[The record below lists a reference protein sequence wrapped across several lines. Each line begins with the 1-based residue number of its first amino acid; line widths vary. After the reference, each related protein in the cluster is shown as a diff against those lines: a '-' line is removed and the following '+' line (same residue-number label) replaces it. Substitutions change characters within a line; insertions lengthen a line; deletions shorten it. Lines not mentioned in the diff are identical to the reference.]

1 MLRIVYRNYEFL
13 DANREIISV
22 QGSLNQ
28 SLIMDA
34 LSADECTL
42 TISYDPAA
50 LGYYVEDAT
59 EGSGFLYTVNGEIVM
74 TKTTDAEVIDEN
86 MAPFETGFANAEP
99 VDIYDDNVFFKR
111 FYVTQ
116 ALPVRLNRDGSI
128 VIQLK
133 AVSFIGLTVYM
144 SHNGGIYTN
153 STVGAV
159 IAEILKATRSTSQST
174 TTVYW
179 YDMANGLHYTMDAN
193 VAKVRADGYLPI
205 TDRHRTARDNIR
217 DVCFGYGVSVLQ
229 QPDGSAH
236 FTYNQPSS
244 VINIPDEEI
253 YSGDAYSRHEAVTE
267 VKVTANTYRQYS
279 GEDPVVL
286 WESTNVVSSVRVLFD
301 EPCWGLYSSQVGG
314 SDTITIEESGVNYAV
329 ISGTGT
335 LYGIPY
341 LHTQEEFSRTIGP
354 GVENVKTGDCGMVG
368 LLNYGNVLD
377 RMANYYANAREISA
391 SFVVKNGASTGSLVS
406 FNDPLGRAKT
416 GIIGALD
423 FVMSGIVKG
432 DSKITT
438 NWTPTDVGNN
448 FSLSQI
454 LTGSGT
460 WSKAAAEA
468 AVGHTI
474 DLVRFDIVSGG
485 DGGAAGE
492 NGEAGTSGRGGAG
505 GAGGAGGQSGKIFT
519 VTLEGDQIP
528 ATITFACGEGGE
540 PGAAGQASTLTVS
553 GTTYSSEAGVRTQA
567 GYMDLLTGEVRALPG
582 PDGIAGGAGG
592 SYDASDLSLLQGASV
607 TYKDRTWTGGA
618 RGTRARNT
626 RYTPVRNGSYNW
638 SIDRT
643 SWTVVTGMPG
653 SSGGAAFGANSA
665 DATNGSIGPK
675 YYYGAEVSL
684 NIIGITNAFSG
695 TSTDGASAS
704 PIDDYAPALGSGGAG
719 GNGGGGGGSQN
730 RSSGAGG
737 YRYLTIDDEMV
748 SLESY
753 NAPGNAGAGGTGS
766 EGTAGGAGFITVYV

>member
-74 TKTTDAEVIDEN
+74 TKTTDAEVIEEN
-86 MAPFETGFANAEP
+86 MAPFEAGFANAEP

-153 STVGAV
+153 STVGAI
-159 IAEILKATRSTSQST
+159 IAEILKATKNTSQST

-205 TDRHRTARDNIR
+205 TDRYRTARDNIR

-267 VKVTANTYRQYS
+267 VKVIANTYRQYS

-286 WESTNVVSSVRVLFD
+286 WESTNVVSSIRVLFD

-314 SDTITIEESGVNYAV
+314 ADTITIEESGVNYAV

-341 LHTQEEFSRTIGP
+341 LHTQEEFSRTIGT

-377 RMANYYANAREISA
+377 RMANYYANAREVSA

-468 AVGHTI
+468 AVGHAI

-492 NGEAGTSGRGGAG
+492 NGKAGTSGRGGAG

-582 PDGIAGGAGG
+582 PDGIAGGTGG
-592 SYDASDLSLLQGASV
+592 FYSNFNDFKTGELRGESV
-607 TYKDRTWTGGA
+607 TYKGRTWAAGDYSTYYA
-618 RGTRARNT
+618 HW
-626 RYTPVRNGSYNW
+626 RYVYRMQSGRLIPTDPVA
-638 SIDRT
+638 
-643 SWTVVTGMPG
+643 VVSAPG
-653 SSGGAAFGANSA
+653 CSGGAAFGASSA
-665 DATNGSIGPK
+665 NAPGGGTMREIYTYDGTWIGVGEVISDTSSA
-675 YYYGAEVSL
+675 GA
-684 NIIGITNAFSG
+684 NAL
-695 TSTDGASAS
+695 
-704 PIDDYAPALGSGGAG
+704 PIDDYVPELGSGGAG
-719 GNGGGGGGSQN
+719 GNGGGGGGSKN
-730 RSSGAGG
+730 ASTGAGG
-737 YRYLTIDDEMV
+737 ERYSTIDEQFHPLQNV
-748 SLESY
+748 Y
-753 NAPGNAGAGGTGS
+753 NDSGTAGAGGTGS

>member
-74 TKTTDAEVIDEN
+74 TKTTDAEVIEEN
-86 MAPFETGFANAEP
+86 MAPFEADFANAEP

-153 STVGAV
+153 STVGAI
-159 IAEILKATRSTSQST
+159 IAEILKATKNTSQST

-267 VKVTANTYRQYS
+267 VKVIANTYRQYS

-286 WESTNVVSSVRVLFD
+286 WESTNVVSSIRVLFD

-341 LHTQEEFSRTIGP
+341 LHTQEEFSRTIGT

-432 DSKITT
+432 DSKIIT
-438 NWTPTDVGNN
+438 NWVPTDVGNN

-492 NGEAGTSGRGGAG
+492 NGKPGTSGSGGAG

-540 PGAAGQASTLTVS
+540 PGAPGQASTLTVS

-592 SYDASDLSLLQGASV
+592 SFDGNSLEELQGESV
-607 TYKDRTWTGGA
+607 TYKGRTWAGG
-618 RGTRARNT
+618 
-626 RYTPVRNGSYNW
+626 TPGSYQREIRYVPYKN
-638 SIDRT
+638 SRGD
-643 SWTVVTGMPG
+643 WTVDSRSQRVSVVG
-653 SSGGAAFGANSA
+653 SPSSTGGAAFGANSQSGS
-665 DATNGSIGPK
+665 NGSLSGFYYMGSSTIGVNSA
-675 YYYGAEVSL
+675 Y
-684 NIIGITNAFSG
+684 SG
-695 TSTDGASAS
+695 TSSAGANAL
-704 PIDDYAPALGSGGAG
+704 PIDDYVPAYGSGGAG
-719 GNGGGGGGSQN
+719 GNGGGGGGSRN
-730 RSSGAGG
+730 ASRGAGG
-737 YRYLTIDDEMV
+737 YRYLSIDEEMIA
-748 SLESY
+748 LEGY
-753 NAPGNAGAGGTGS
+753 NDSGTAGAGGTGS

>member
-1 MLRIVYRNYEFL
+1 M
-13 DANREIISV
+13 
-22 QGSLNQ
+22 
-28 SLIMDA
+28 
-34 LSADECTL
+34 
-42 TISYDPAA
+42 
-50 LGYYVEDAT
+50 
-59 EGSGFLYTVNGEIVM
+59 
-74 TKTTDAEVIDEN
+74 
-86 MAPFETGFANAEP
+86 
-99 VDIYDDNVFFKR
+99 
-111 FYVTQ
+111 
-116 ALPVRLNRDGSI
+116 
-128 VIQLK
+128 
-133 AVSFIGLTVYM
+133 
-144 SHNGGIYTN
+144 
-153 STVGAV
+153 
-159 IAEILKATRSTSQST
+159 
-174 TTVYW
+174 
-179 YDMANGLHYTMDAN
+179 
-193 VAKVRADGYLPI
+193 
-205 TDRHRTARDNIR
+205 
-217 DVCFGYGVSVLQ
+217 
-229 QPDGSAH
+229 
-236 FTYNQPSS
+236 
-244 VINIPDEEI
+244 
-253 YSGDAYSRHEAVTE
+253 VTE
-267 VKVTANTYRQYS
+267 VKVIANTYRQYN

-335 LYGIPY
+335 LYGIPF
-341 LHTQEEFSRTIGP
+341 LHTQEEFSRTIGS

-377 RMANYYANAREISA
+377 RMANYYANAREVSA

-492 NGEAGTSGRGGAG
+492 NGEAGTSGSGGAG

-528 ATITFACGEGGE
+528 ATITFACGDGGA

-553 GTTYSSEAGVRTQA
+553 GTTYSSEAGVRSAA
-567 GYMDLLTGEVRALPG
+567 GYMDLLTGEIRAVPG

-592 SYDASDLSLLQGASV
+592 SFDGNSLEELQGESV
-607 TYKDRTWTGGA
+607 TYKGRTWTGGTPGTFA
-618 RGTRARNT
+618 REL
-626 RYTPVRNGSYNW
+626 RYNPYKNGN
-638 SIDRT
+638 
-643 SWTVVTGMPG
+643 SWALDTTNPIRVVGAP
-653 SSGGAAFGANSA
+653 SSTGGAAFGANSA
-665 DATNGSIGPK
+665 NGGNGSLSGF
-675 YYYGAEVSL
+675 YTYNSSL
-684 NIIGITNAFSG
+684 YIGIQAANSGVSSAGANAQ
-695 TSTDGASAS
+695 
-704 PIDDYAPALGSGGAG
+704 PVDDYAPSYGSGGAG
-719 GNGGGGGGSQN
+719 GNGGGGGGSRN
-730 RSSGAGG
+730 RSQNAGG

-748 SLESY
+748 SLTPY
-753 NAPGNAGAGGTGS
+753 NDPGTAGAGGTGS

>member
-159 IAEILKATRSTSQST
+159 IAEILKATKNNSQST

-267 VKVTANTYRQYS
+267 VKVIANTYRQYN

-341 LHTQEEFSRTIGP
+341 LHTQEEFSRTIGS

-377 RMANYYANAREISA
+377 RMANYYANAREVSA

-492 NGEAGTSGRGGAG
+492 NGKAGTSGSGGAG
-505 GAGGAGGQSGKIFT
+505 GAGGTGGQSGKIFT
-519 VTLEGDQIP
+519 ITLEGNQIP
-528 ATITFACGEGGE
+528 ATITFACGDGGA
-540 PGAAGQASTLTVS
+540 PGTAGQASTLTVS
-553 GTTYSSEAGVRTQA
+553 GTTYSSEAGVRAQA

-592 SYDASDLSLLQGASV
+592 FYSNFNDFKTGELRGESV
-607 TYKDRTWTGGA
+607 TYKGRTWAAGDYSTYYA
-618 RGTRARNT
+618 HW
-626 RYTPVRNGSYNW
+626 RYVYRMQSGRLIPTDPVA
-638 SIDRT
+638 
-643 SWTVVTGMPG
+643 VVSAPG
-653 SSGGAAFGANSA
+653 CSGGAAFGASSA
-665 DATNGSIGPK
+665 NAPGGGTMREIYTYDGTWIGVGEVISDTSSA
-675 YYYGAEVSL
+675 GA
-684 NIIGITNAFSG
+684 NAL
-695 TSTDGASAS
+695 
-704 PIDDYAPALGSGGAG
+704 PIDDYVPELGSGGAG
-719 GNGGGGGGSQN
+719 GNGGGGGGSKN
-730 RSSGAGG
+730 ASTGAGG
-737 YRYLTIDDEMV
+737 ERYSTIDEQFHPLQNV
-748 SLESY
+748 Y
-753 NAPGNAGAGGTGS
+753 NDPGTAGAGGTGS

>member
-59 EGSGFLYTVNGEIVM
+59 EGSGFLHTVNGEIVM
-74 TKTTDAEVIDEN
+74 TKTTDAEVIEEN
-86 MAPFETGFANAEP
+86 MAPFEADFANAEP

-159 IAEILKATRSTSQST
+159 IAEILKATKNNTQST

-179 YDMANGLHYTMDAN
+179 YDMANGLHYTMDAS

-205 TDRHRTARDNIR
+205 TDRYRTARDNIR

-267 VKVTANTYRQYS
+267 VKVIANTYRQYS

-286 WESTNVVSSVRVLFD
+286 WESTNVVSSIRVLFD

-314 SDTITIEESGVNYAV
+314 ADTITIEESGVNYAV

-341 LHTQEEFSRTIGP
+341 LHTQEEFSRTIGS

-377 RMANYYANAREISA
+377 RMANYYANAREVSA

-474 DLVRFDIVSGG
+474 NLVRFDIVSGG
-485 DGGAAGE
+485 DGGTAGE
-492 NGEAGTSGRGGAG
+492 NGKAGTSGSGGAG

-540 PGAAGQASTLTVS
+540 PGAAGQSSTLTVN
-553 GTTYSSEAGVRTQA
+553 GATYSSEAGVRTQA
-567 GYMDLLTGEVRALPG
+567 GYMDLLTGEGRALPG

-592 SYDASDLSLLQGASV
+592 SFDGNSLEELQGESV
-607 TYKDRTWTGGA
+607 TYKGRTWTGGTPGNYQREIRYVPYKNS
-618 RGTRARNT
+618 RGN
-626 RYTPVRNGSYNW
+626 
-638 SIDRT
+638 
-643 SWTVVTGMPG
+643 WTVDSRSQRVSVVGAP
-653 SSGGAAFGANSA
+653 SSTGGAAFGANSQSGS
-665 DATNGSIGPK
+665 NGSLSGFYYMGSSTIGVNSA
-675 YYYGAEVSL
+675 YSGSSSAGA
-684 NIIGITNAFSG
+684 NAV
-695 TSTDGASAS
+695 
-704 PIDDYAPALGSGGAG
+704 PIDDYVPAYGSGGAG
-719 GNGGGGGGSQN
+719 GNGGGGGGSRN
-730 RSSGAGG
+730 ASRGAGG
-737 YRYLTIDDEMV
+737 YRYLSIDEEMIA
-748 SLESY
+748 LEGY
-753 NAPGNAGAGGTGS
+753 NDSGTAGAGGTGS